1 MLRSIPC
8 MGGGRVQRLCP
19 PHGSAL
25 ATRRQPCAFATRR
38 VCARARLAVA
48 FGDAPGVGGGRNVAE
63 HGAPREGPSVRA
75 IAWAWISAAVI
86 AGCGGPAEPPRDLV
100 FVSLDTVRRDHASLY
115 GYARET
121 TPALAALGGRSAVFD
136 AAFAQE
142 TNTNPSHASMF
153 TGLYPH
159 VHGATNNG
167 VLLPPGVTTLAE
179 ILRGAGF
186 RTGGFVSGAAM
197 AARTTGLERG
207 FETYDDEFTGI
218 RRDGAETT
226 RRALEWLR
234 ARTPGERAF
243 LFVHLYD
250 PHGPYLPVGPYT
262 ELFADGDPGPALERI
277 PEYQRVLDPAGQL
290 VTALGDYVRR
300 YDAMIRY
307 ADDRLA
313 ELLAAVDLE
322 RSVVVVLSDH
332 GESLGERYHPLD
344 HGGHVTDEQI
354 RIPLVI
360 HVPGAAPARI
370 AAPVETVDL
379 LPTLLEL
386 LDVALPPGQP
396 VQGRSVAPLVLGD
409 APRSAERDLVF
420 SSSRALSDRYADRGY
435 ALDPAR
441 RSHAARSS
449 RWKLVWYPGTQG
461 DYLELYDLAA
471 DPGETTNVADAHP
484 RVRDAFAEALRA
496 WLGESGAQ
504 AAPAIDPDLREKLR
518 QLGYAD

>member
-1 MLRSIPC
+1 
-8 MGGGRVQRLCP
+8 
-19 PHGSAL
+19 
-25 ATRRQPCAFATRR
+25 
-38 VCARARLAVA
+38 
-48 FGDAPGVGGGRNVAE
+48 
-63 HGAPREGPSVRA
+63 
-75 IAWAWISAAVI
+75 
-86 AGCGGPAEPPRDLV
+86 
-100 FVSLDTVRRDHASLY
+100 
-115 GYARET
+115 
-121 TPALAALGGRSAVFD
+121 
-136 AAFAQE
+136 
-142 TNTNPSHASMF
+142 
-153 TGLYPH
+153 

-186 RTGGFVSGAAM
+186 RTAGFVSGAAM

-207 FETYDDEFTGI
+207 FETYDDEFRGI

-234 ARTPGERAF
+234 ARTPGERAV

-250 PHGPYLPVGPYT
+250 PHGPYLAVGPYAA
-262 ELFADGDPGPALERI
+262 LFAGAPAGPALERI

-332 GESLGERYHPLD
+332 GETLGERYHPLD
-344 HGGHVTDEQI
+344 HGGHVTDEQV

-386 LDVALPPGQP
+386 LGVAQPPDLDIA
-396 VQGRSVAPLVLGD
+396 GRSLAPLLRGD
-409 APRSAERDLVF
+409 EPRGARRELVF
-420 SSSRALSDRYADRGY
+420 STSRALSDRYADRGY
-435 ALDPAR
+435 ALDPTR
-441 RSHAARSS
+441 RIHAARSS
-449 RWKLVWYPGTQG
+449 RWKLVWYPGTHG
-461 DYLELYDLAA
+461 DYFELYDLAA

-484 RVRDAFAEALRA
+484 RVRDALAEALRA
-496 WLGESGAQ
+496 WLGAPGAGGM
-504 AAPAIDPDLREKLR
+504 PALDPDLREKLR